1 MRMPNKPKLVEMVK
15 EFLKS
20 ERPQTYRRMLANREL
35 EDVAVLRAEAAQET
49 YNDLMDLSTEDVRNM
64 NEAEQQTPG
73 LGQTQFLAMR
83 ESRIVKTVLAQILEF
98 TPDVTSDS

>member
-1 MRMPNKPKLVEMVK
+1 MDC
-15 EFLKS
+15 LKVDRS
-20 ERPQTYRRMLANREL
+20 F
-35 EDVAVLRAEAAQET
+35 VG
-49 YNDLMDLSTEDVRNM
+49 NM

-98 TPDVTSDS
+98 PPDVTSDS

>member
-1 MRMPNKPKLVEMVK
+1 M
-15 EFLKS
+15 
-20 ERPQTYRRMLANREL
+20 
-35 EDVAVLRAEAAQET
+35 AVLRAEAAQET

>member
-35 EDVAVLRAEAAQET
+35 
-49 YNDLMDLSTEDVRNM
+49 
-64 NEAEQQTPG
+64 
-73 LGQTQFLAMR
+73 
-83 ESRIVKTVLAQILEF
+83 
-98 TPDVTSDS
+98 